1 MTPRTL
7 VALAARSAALDAAL
21 LRQRAIH
28 PWLRLRLLASK
39 YRALPRVLRGHPAYV
54 GPRRCRLRVSDVAG
68 IGTWQ
73 SCIVDVADEVVAPRL
88 LTTTAPVVVDVGAN
102 IGQFCAAVKLFFPSA
117 VLHCFEPDPLTYR
130 QLVENTANLD
140 DVTTYNVA
148 LDREPRQRTFYRH
161 DWSVISSFVPFDGI
175 DYRVE
180 DAVTLQ
186 TSTLDLMLPNLG
198 PTDLVKID
206 VEGFEL
212 PVVEG
217 GQATLRRARLLLVEV
232 RLSESSE
239 PNLAL
244 FGAVL
249 AVAPG
254 ARLVRTG
261 RPLGPAGRRLSQDMV
276 IELRPRQPPPE

>member
-1 MTPRTL
+1 
-7 VALAARSAALDAAL
+7 LDAAI
-21 LRQRAIH
+21 LRQRALR

-39 YRALPRVLRGHPAYV
+39 YRALPRVLRGQPAYV
-54 GPRRCRLRVSDVAG
+54 GPRRCRLHVFDVAG

-73 SCIVDVADEVVAPRL
+73 SCIVDFADEVVAPGL
-88 LTTTAPVVVDVGAN
+88 LTTAAPVVVDVGAN

-117 VLHCFEPDPLTYR
+117 VLHCFEADPLTYR
-130 QLVENTANLD
+130 KLVENTAHLD
-140 DVTTYNVA
+140 DVMTYNVA
-148 LDREPRQRTFYRH
+148 LDRTPGQRTFYRH
-161 DWSVISSFVPFDGI
+161 EWSVISSFAPFDGI
-175 DYRVE
+175 HYRDA

-186 TSTLDLMLPNLG
+186 TSTLDLMLPDLG

-212 PVVEG
+212 AVVEG
-217 GQATLRRARLLLVEV
+217 GQATLRRSRLLLVEV
-232 RLSESSE
+232 RLNGSSE

-276 IELRPRQPPPE
+276 IELTPGRPTPG